1 MNEQSNCSCVQL
13 CSAPL
18 HRHWSDK
25 FHKCR
30 FRAPACPSRS
40 SQRSVD
46 MTTGTRSHVPTT
58 VFHEASSLRQCGESF
73 ETWKLTLMPFR
84 CSFICAMRCTGLEL
98 CVPPRASDRLKCTS
112 NDAQHEVKGSCQP
125 PTAKTPVA
133 TTIVQDDSSA
143 LLRRTTRS

>member
-1 MNEQSNCSCVQL
+1 MNNPT
-13 CSAPL
+13 APASSFVL
-18 HRHWSDK
+18 RHFIGIGPTNSTSVVSG
-25 FHKCR
+25 
-30 FRAPACPSRS
+30 APACPSRS
-40 SQRSVD
+40 LQRSVD

-58 VFHEASSLRQCGESF
+58 VFHEASSLRQCGGSF